1 MHFGIVLGGIW
12 THFCRHFAIGIPLK
26 NALEISSIFR
36 TILGGILAPLASHL
50 APKITPKI
58 DPGRP
63 WSTESPLERAQ
74 EPQDPQ
80 KSPKME
86 PEVSPRPSK
95 SSLWTS
101 PGFQNG
107 APECP
112 TSNPRNTRFPEMESG
127 PGNPKWS
134 QNKSNIKPNKRKIR
148 NQTRSNMEPTWHQIL
163 DSLIR
168 PNVWKKL
175 MSQRG

>member
-12 THFCRHFAIGIPLK
+12 AHFCLHFAIKIPSK

-36 TILGGILAPLASHL
+36 LILGGIWAPLASHL
-50 APKITPKI
+50 APKIAPKI

-86 PEVSPRPSK
+86 PKVSPRPSK
-95 SSLWTS
+95 STLWTS

-107 APECP
+107 APELP
-112 TSNPRNTRFPEMESG
+112 TWNPRE
-127 PGNPKWS
+127 
-134 QNKSNIKPNKRKIR
+134 
-148 NQTRSNMEPTWHQIL
+148 HQI
-163 DSLIR
+163 SK
-168 PNVWKKL
+168 NGVWPRDPKMILK
-175 MSQRG
+175 

>member
-63 WSTESPLERAQ
+63 WSTESPLERAR

-80 KSPKME
+80 KSPKMG
-86 PEVSPRPSK
+86 PEVSPGPSK
-95 SSLWTS
+95 STLWTS
-101 PGFQNG
+101 PGFQNR
-107 APECP
+107 APELP
-112 TSNPRNTRFPEMESG
+112 TWNPRSTRFPKMDSDL
-127 PGNPKWS
+127 GNPKRS
-134 QNKSNIKPNKRKIR
+134 QNKSNINLNKPKIR
-148 NQTRSNMEPTWHQIL
+148 IQTRPNMTPPWHQ
-163 DSLIR
+163 
-168 PNVWKKL
+168 VWIH
-175 MSQRG
+175 

>member
-12 THFCRHFAIGIPLK
+12 THFCLHFAIEIPSK

-36 TILGGILAPLASHL
+36 SILGGIWAPLASHL
-50 APKITPKI
+50 APKIAPKI

-95 SSLWTS
+95 STLWTS

-107 APECP
+107 APELP
-112 TSNPRNTRFPEMESG
+112 TWNPRSTRFPKMDSDL
-127 PGNPKWS
+127 GNPKWS
-134 QNKSNIKPNKRKIR
+134 QNKSNIKPNKPKIR
-148 NQTRSNMEPTWHQIL
+148 IQTRPNMAPPWHQ
-163 DSLIR
+163 
-168 PNVWKKL
+168 VWIH
-175 MSQRG
+175 

>member
-1 MHFGIVLGGIW
+1 MHFRIVLGGIW
-12 THFCRHFAIGIPLK
+12 THFCLHFAIEIPSK

-36 TILGGILAPLASHL
+36 SILGGILAPLASHL
-50 APKITPKI
+50 APKIAPKI

-63 WSTESPLERAQ
+63 WSTESPLERAR

-95 SSLWTS
+95 STLWTS

-107 APECP
+107 APELP
-112 TSNPRNTRFPEMESG
+112 RWNPRSTRFPKMDSDL
-127 PGNPKWS
+127 GNQKWS
-134 QNKSNIKPNKRKIR
+134 QNKSNINLNKPKIR
-148 NQTRSNMEPTWHQIL
+148 IQTRPNMAPPWHQ
-163 DSLIR
+163 
-168 PNVWKKL
+168 VWIH
-175 MSQRG
+175 

>member
-63 WSTESPLERAQ
+63 WSTESPLERAR

-86 PEVSPRPSK
+86 PKVSPRPSK
-95 SSLWTS
+95 STLWTR

-107 APECP
+107 ASELP
-112 TSNPRNTRFPEMESG
+112 TW
-127 PGNPKWS
+127 NPKAPDFPKWILA
-134 QNKSNIKPNKRKIR
+134 QGIPNDPKI
-148 NQTRSNMEPTWHQIL
+148 NQTSSQTNAKFKTKL
-163 DSLIR
+163 DPIWNQ
-168 PNVWKKL
+168 PGTKFWIH
-175 MSQRG
+175 